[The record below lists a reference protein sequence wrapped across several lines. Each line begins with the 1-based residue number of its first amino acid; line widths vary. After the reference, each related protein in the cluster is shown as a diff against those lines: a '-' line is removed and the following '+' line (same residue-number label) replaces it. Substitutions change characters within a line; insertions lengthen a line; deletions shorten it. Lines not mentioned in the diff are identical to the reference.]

1 MADLHDPSIA
11 ISGTVQTPGA
21 TMDGHHHHQAP
32 KLSGSDAQLCRS
44 GPPDMTYGQ
53 AQLVKLIALMKDVMI
68 GNHNELPA
76 IARSSKY
83 LYPDFAK
90 ALEEFSKEASLQIED
105 SLRDA
110 ERLELIERLY
120 RAEQMKTAA
129 LAEYS
134 KF

>member
-1 MADLHDPSIA
+1 MADLHDPRIA
-11 ISGTVQTPGA
+11 ITGTIQTEGV
-21 TMDGHHHHQAP
+21 TMDGHTHESSP
-32 KLSGSDAQLCRS
+32 NLSGSDAQLRR
-44 GPPDMTYGQ
+44 PVAPDMAYTEK
-53 AQLVKLIALMKDVMI
+53 QLINLIGMMKDAMI

-76 IARSSKY
+76 IAKSSQY
-83 LYPDFAK
+83 FYPEFAK
-90 ALEEFSKEASLQIED
+90 ALEAFSKEASLQIED

-110 ERLELIERLY
+110 ERLDLIERLY